1 MNTKNDYLEFYG
13 KHHISPVKQDITDLE
28 LHYRRRKKLY
38 RQCGMPVLA
47 FHNSNLLE
55 IGPGGG
61 INTLAFCQWGCK
73 QVDLVEANPKGLED
87 MQRLFDE
94 QNISKDTYK
103 IIPCTI
109 ENYDTDKKYDII
121 IAEGFLHFLPNQQMI
136 IDKIKS
142 LLREDG
148 IAVVTCVDNAS
159 LYIEVMKR
167 LIGQA
172 LAKDISQYDDKAEY
186 LCQIFEPQLA
196 KLKGVSRMPK
206 DWVQD
211 MILNPATS
219 NNIVLDM
226 AQAICY
232 FEQDFDVLGSSP
244 QMFTD
249 YSWYKD
255 VWHDYIADYKQQF
268 EEKRLSLLLSGIPEA
283 VVPGNVSSEMVS
295 HFESIRTL
303 AEEYEKTFQTVD
315 IEGILGHMKE
325 MESHLHM
332 LNQEFRNVF
341 YEIRDALLK
350 ILQTGTVLMD
360 DYPHFFSAFGRG
372 QQYMAFV
379 KK

>member
-1 MNTKNDYLEFYG
+1 
-13 KHHISPVKQDITDLE
+13 
-28 LHYRRRKKLY
+28 
-38 RQCGMPVLA
+38 
-47 FHNSNLLE
+47 
-55 IGPGGG
+55 
-61 INTLAFCQWGCK
+61 
-73 QVDLVEANPKGLED
+73 
-87 MQRLFDE
+87 
-94 QNISKDTYK
+94 
-103 IIPCTI
+103 
-109 ENYDTDKKYDII
+109 
-121 IAEGFLHFLPNQQMI
+121 
-136 IDKIKS
+136 
-142 LLREDG
+142 
-148 IAVVTCVDNAS
+148 
-159 LYIEVMKR
+159 
-167 LIGQA
+167 
-172 LAKDISQYDDKAEY
+172 
-186 LCQIFEPQLA
+186 
-196 KLKGVSRMPK
+196 
-206 DWVQD
+206 
-211 MILNPATS
+211 
-219 NNIVLDM
+219 
-226 AQAICY
+226 
-232 FEQDFDVLGSSP
+232 
-244 QMFTD
+244 MFTD

-303 AEEYEKTFQTVD
+303 AEEYEKTFQTAD